1 MGLLAGTKFYRPPHC
16 ERCEKPETEC
26 KCPPIEA
33 PAVKRPAG
41 SRSVRVGVEKRK
53 HGRMMT
59 VVRDL
64 NPDRDD
70 LPALLTKLKSA
81 CGAGG
86 TITEGLLEIQG
97 AHLERVSGEL
107 LKLGFKVR

>member
-1 MGLLAGTKFYRPPHC
+1 MGLLAGTKFDRPPHC
-16 ERCEKPETEC
+16 ERCEKPETDC

-33 PAVKRPAG
+33 PAVKRPTG
-41 SRSVRVGVEKRK
+41 SRSVRVGIEKRK

-97 AHLERVSGEL
+97 AHPERVSGEL
-107 LKLGFKVR
+107 LKLGYKVR

>member
-1 MGLLAGTKFYRPPHC
+1 MGLLAGTKFDRPPHC

-26 KCPPIEA
+26 KCPPIEPQA
-33 PAVKRPAG
+33 AKRPSG

-53 HGRMMT
+53 HGRTMT

-70 LPALLTKLKSA
+70 LPGLLTLLKSA

-97 AHLERVSGEL
+97 AQRERVSSEL
-107 LKLGFKVR
+107 LKLGYKVR

>member
-1 MGLLAGTKFYRPPHC
+1 MGLLAGTKFDRPPHC

-26 KCPPIEA
+26 KCLPIEA

-70 LPALLTKLKSA
+70 LAGLLTKLKSA

-86 TITEGLLEIQG
+86 TISEGLLEIQG
-97 AHLERVSGEL
+97 AHLERVSAEL
-107 LKLGFKVR
+107 VKLGYKVR

>member
-1 MGLLAGTKFYRPPHC
+1 MGLLAGTKFDRPPHC

-26 KCPPIEA
+26 KCPPLEA
-33 PAVKRPAG
+33 PAAKRPAG
-41 SRSVRVGVEKRK
+41 SRAVRVGVEKRR
-53 HGRMMT
+53 HGRTMT

-70 LPALLTKLKSA
+70 IPALLTLLKSA

-86 TITEGLLEIQG
+86 TISEGLLEIQG
-97 AHLERVSGEL
+97 THRERVSSEL
-107 LKLGFKVR
+107 LKLGYKVR